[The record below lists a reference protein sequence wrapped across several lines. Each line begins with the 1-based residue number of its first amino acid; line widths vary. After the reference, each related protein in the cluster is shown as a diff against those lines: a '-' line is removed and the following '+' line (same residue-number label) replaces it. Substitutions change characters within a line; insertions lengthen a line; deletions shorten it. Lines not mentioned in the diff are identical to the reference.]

1 MGLSEIESE
10 KEKSKSN
17 RRKLMALMKENEVL
31 KRQVEIFTRELQ
43 LASIVEKDKTFT
55 IEQRILEN
63 LRKKDPST
71 SNFLWF

>member
-1 MGLSEIESE
+1 
-10 KEKSKSN
+10 
-17 RRKLMALMKENEVL
+17 MKENEVL